1 MNAKTPT
8 VTPTAT
14 PAAAPSS
21 ACLVDHVIVIAP
33 SLQAGGEW
41 VRQQLGVMPQK
52 GGEHALMGTHNLLLS
67 LGPSAYLEV
76 MAINPQA
83 SKPAMRRWFGL
94 DDLAP
99 DATPQLRTWVARTRD
114 LPASLAVCTEPM
126 YDLVPMSRGAL
137 NWLISSPL
145 GDATANGDSLPARGG
160 LSPTLIQWQTDQHPA
175 RTLPDCGLRLLG
187 LELHTTEVARA
198 ERLLRALGLLGER
211 AGDPVAV
218 TAHHLA
224 EGDVPGLRWRF

>member
-8 VTPTAT
+8 ATPTAT
-14 PAAAPSS
+14 PAAAQSS
-21 ACLVDHVIVIAP
+21 ACLVDHIIVIAP
-33 SLQAGGEW
+33 SLEAGGEW
-41 VRQQLGVMPQK
+41 VRQHLGVMPQK
-52 GGEHALMGTHNLLLS
+52 GGEHERMGTHNLLMS

-76 MAINPQA
+76 MAINPKA
-83 SKPAMRRWFGL
+83 TKPAMRRWFGL

-99 DATPQLRTWVARTRD
+99 DAMPRLHTWVARTRD

-126 YDLVPMSRGAL
+126 HNLVPMRRGAL

-145 GDATANGDSLPARGG
+145 GPTSASGDSPPALGG

-187 LELHTTEVARA
+187 LELQTTEVARA
-198 ERLLRALGLLGER
+198 EHLLRALDLLGER

-218 TAHHLA
+218 TVHRLA
-224 EGDVPGLRWRF
+224 EGDAPGLRWRS